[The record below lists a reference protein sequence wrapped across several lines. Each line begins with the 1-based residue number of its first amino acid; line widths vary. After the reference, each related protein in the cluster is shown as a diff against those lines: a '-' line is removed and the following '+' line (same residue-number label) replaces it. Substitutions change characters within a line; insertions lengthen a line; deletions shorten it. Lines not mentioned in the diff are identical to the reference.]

1 MNNCKENLTCLAC
14 GSKELELALDLGYQP
29 LANNFIK
36 EVINEPKFPLA
47 LNLCKTCYHLQ
58 LSHSVDPNIIY
69 ENYLYVSG
77 TSKTLKDYSNWFA
90 GFVDET
96 IFRNSYNIL
105 DIGCND
111 GTQLDS
117 FKALG
122 YNTYGIDPAKNIYEF
137 SKAKHNVVCDYF
149 GPSVLDKLRQDYD
162 AIIAQNVCAH
172 NPNPLQFLQ
181 TCKELMNN
189 NTILFIQTSQSDM
202 VLNNEFDT
210 IYHEHINFFNVNSM
224 NELAKRAGINLIDV
238 IKTPIHGNSY
248 VFAFSKSIDKEYTVT
263 NLIHMESKLLKLETY
278 RKWQNTVLANI
289 QILKDTILNYKDK
302 GFKLVGYGAAA
313 KGNTLLNFANIKLD
327 FIIDDSPLKQNM
339 FTPGTNIPVTSI
351 DVLENL
357 DKDEKVLFMPLAW
370 NFFNEISWKIKE
382 KRNNTNDVF
391 VRYFPKVEI
400 INV

>member
-162 AIIAQNVCAH
+162 AII
-172 NPNPLQFLQ
+172 
-181 TCKELMNN
+181 
-189 NTILFIQTSQSDM
+189 
-202 VLNNEFDT
+202 
-210 IYHEHINFFNVNSM
+210 
-224 NELAKRAGINLIDV
+224 
-238 IKTPIHGNSY
+238 
-248 VFAFSKSIDKEYTVT
+248 
-263 NLIHMESKLLKLETY
+263 
-278 RKWQNTVLANI
+278 
-289 QILKDTILNYKDK
+289 
-302 GFKLVGYGAAA
+302 
-313 KGNTLLNFANIKLD
+313 
-327 FIIDDSPLKQNM
+327 
-339 FTPGTNIPVTSI
+339 
-351 DVLENL
+351 
-357 DKDEKVLFMPLAW
+357 
-370 NFFNEISWKIKE
+370 
-382 KRNNTNDVF
+382 
-391 VRYFPKVEI
+391 
-400 INV
+400 